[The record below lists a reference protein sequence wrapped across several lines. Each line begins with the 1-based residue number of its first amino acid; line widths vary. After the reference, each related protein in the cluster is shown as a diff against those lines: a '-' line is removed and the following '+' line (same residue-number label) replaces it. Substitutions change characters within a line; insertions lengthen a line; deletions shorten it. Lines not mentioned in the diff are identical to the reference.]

1 MVRTGYRFAAETGSA
16 MRLLSWLPRPLRR
29 IGRRVL
35 GLPRRGPT
43 DRFMRRI
50 TGVIHVGANSG
61 QERDKYHQLGL
72 DVLWI
77 EADPHVFRRLRE
89 NIVGYLRQ
97 SAINALVSDVD
108 GAELEFFVAN
118 NEGQSS
124 SIFEF
129 SGHTRAWPEVTYVG
143 QRRLVARRLDRL
155 IEEHQV
161 PLEKYP
167 ALVLDVQG
175 AELRVLEGATTI
187 LPAFSW
193 IQMPVA
199 DFDAYR
205 GAPTLSEIASFL
217 ERQGFKEAD
226 RFQTNHFPGLGN
238 TMELVFRRRA
248 V

>member
-1 MVRTGYRFAAETGSA
+1 M
-16 MRLLSWLPRPLRR
+16 
-29 IGRRVL
+29 L
-35 GLPRRGPT
+35 GLPRGEPT

-50 TGVIHVGANSG
+50 TGLIHVGANSG

-77 EADPHVFRRLRE
+77 EADPDVFRRLCE
-89 NIVGYLRQ
+89 NIMEYPRQ
-97 SAINALVSDVD
+97 RAINALVSDVD
-108 GAELEFFVAN
+108 GTELEFFVAN

-143 QRRLVARRLDRL
+143 RRRLVAHRLDRL
-155 IEEHQV
+155 IEEHEV
-161 PLEKYP
+161 SLEKYQ

-175 AELRVLEGATTI
+175 AELRVLEGATAI
-187 LPAFSW
+187 LPVFSW
-193 IQMPVA
+193 IQMPVP

-217 ERQGFKEAD
+217 RQHGFEEAD
-226 RFQTNHFPGLGN
+226 RFQTNHFPGVGN
-238 TMELVFRRRA
+238 TSEFLFCRRA
-248 V
+248 I

>member
-1 MVRTGYRFAAETGSA
+1 
-16 MRLLSWLPRPLRR
+16 MRLVSWLPKPLKRL
-29 IGRRVL
+29 GRRVL
-35 GLPRRGPT
+35 GLPRLVPT

-50 TGVIHVGANSG
+50 SGLIHVGANSG
-61 QERDKYHQLGL
+61 QERDKYRQLGL

-77 EADPHVFRRLRE
+77 EADPDVFRRLSE
-89 NIVGYLRQ
+89 NVMEYPRQ
-97 SAINALVSDVD
+97 RAINALVSDVD

-143 QRRLVARRLDRL
+143 RRRLVARRLDRL
-155 IEEHQV
+155 LEECQV
-161 PLEKYP
+161 PLEKYQ

-175 AELRVLEGATTI
+175 AGLRVLEGTTAI
-187 LPAFSW
+187 LPAAFSW
-193 IQMPVA
+193 IQMPVP

-205 GAPTLSEIASFL
+205 GAPTLAEITSFL
-217 ERQGFKEAD
+217 ERQGFEEAA

-238 TMELVFRRRA
+238 TREFLFRRRA
-248 V
+248 A